1 MNNIIIIGGGTAGWL
16 TAIFAKKYCKNSN
29 VKLIESTEIGILG
42 AGEGSTPNLVNFLS
56 ELEIDEKDLLEKVN
70 GTKKLGIHFHNWSN
84 IEYSYVHGFGDR
96 SEEDESVYAYHFD
109 ARLLANY
116 LKEIAI
122 TRGVEYI
129 DGKIKN
135 IEQNEKGDINNIK
148 LENNINY
155 DTDFVFDCSGFHRL
169 IPKLFKLKWKTYT
182 NELMVNTAI
191 PFFLKRNDITVN
203 TRTNAI
209 AMDYGWVWQI
219 PLKNRWGCGYIFDK
233 KLISEDTAKTEII
246 NKFGNDIQI
255 NKTIDF
261 QPGTYEKTLIN
272 NCLIVGLS
280 SGFLEPLEATSIMTI
295 VVQLKT
301 FKKYLNNTLTENEF
315 NKSINN
321 ILRQNMIVIRHHYNC
336 SKNDTTFWKKYK
348 EKKLPKELEKIVSNK
363 NLMSIKNNTELKKAL
378 NVPKST
384 KLQFPIESYILIN
397 NGNFPKKNITLI

>member
-1 MNNIIIIGGGTAGWL
+1 MNNIVIIGGGTAGWL

-122 TRGVEYI
+122 IRGVEYI

-169 IPKLFKLKWKTYT
+169 TPKLFKLKWKTYT
-182 NELMVNTAI
+182 DELMVNTAI
-191 PFFLKRNDITVN
+191 PFFLKRNDIMVN

-255 NKTIDF
+255 NKIIDF

-321 ILRQNMIVIRHHYNC
+321 IQRQNMIMIRHHYNC
-336 SKNDTTFWKKYK
+336 SKTNTTFWKKYK

-363 NLMSIKNNTELKKAL
+363 NLMSIKNNTELKKVL

-384 KLQFPIESYILIN
+384 KLQFPIESYELIN
-397 NGNFPKKNITLI
+397 NGNFPKKNIMLI

>member
-1 MNNIIIIGGGTAGWL
+1 MNNIIVIGGGTAGWL
-16 TAIFAKKYCKNSN
+16 SAIFAKKYCKNSN
-29 VKLIESTEIGILG
+29 VMLIESLEIGILG

-56 ELEIDEKDLLEKVN
+56 ELGIDENDLLKKVN
-70 GTKKLGIHFHNWSN
+70 GTKKMGIHFHNWSD
-84 IEYSYVHGFGDR
+84 IEYSYVHGFGEK
-96 SEEDESVYAYHFD
+96 SEENKDVYAYHFD
-109 ARLLANY
+109 ARLLADY

-122 TRGVEYI
+122 KRGVEYI
-129 DGKIKN
+129 NGKIKD
-135 IEQNEKGDINNIK
+135 IEQDGNGNIKNIK
-148 LENNINY
+148 LENDTNY
-155 DTDFVFDCSGFHRL
+155 KTDFVFDCSGFYRL
-169 IPKLFKLKWKTYT
+169 TPKLFKLKWKSYA
-182 NELMVNTAI
+182 NQLMVNTAI
-191 PFFLKRNDITVN
+191 PFFLKRNDISIN

-219 PLKNRWGCGYIFDK
+219 PLQSRWGCGYIFDK
-233 KLISEDTAKTEII
+233 KLISEDIAKKEII

-255 NKTIDF
+255 NKTISF
-261 QPGTYEKTLIN
+261 EPGTYEKTLVN

-315 NKSINN
+315 NESINN
-321 ILRQNMIVIRHHYNC
+321 IQRQNMVIIRHHYNC
-336 SKNDTTFWKKYK
+336 SKNNTNFWKKYK
-348 EKKLPKELEKIVSNK
+348 EKKLPNELENIVSNK
-363 NLMSIKNNTELKKAL
+363 NLIRIKNDFELKKAL

>member
-122 TRGVEYI
+122 IRGVEYI

-135 IEQNEKGDINNIK
+135 IEQNEKGDISNIK

-155 DTDFVFDCSGFHRL
+155 DTNFVFDCSGFYRL
-169 IPKLFKLKWKTYT
+169 TPKLFKLKWKTYT

-321 ILRQNMIVIRHHYNC
+321 IQRQNMIVIRHHYNC

-384 KLQFPIESYILIN
+384 KLQFPIESYELIN
-397 NGNFPKKNITLI
+397 NGNFPKQNITLI